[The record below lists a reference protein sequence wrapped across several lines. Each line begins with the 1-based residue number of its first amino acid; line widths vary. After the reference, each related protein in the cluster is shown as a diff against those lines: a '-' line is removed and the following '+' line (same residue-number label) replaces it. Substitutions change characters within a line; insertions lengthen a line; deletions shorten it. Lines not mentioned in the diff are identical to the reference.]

1 MIIQTDITDL
11 PKAAADMIVR
21 AETSGKPYFVLIEEE
36 NVDISSHNH
45 DLAGMKKAIRSF
57 DTAVKAA
64 VELSSPDTTV
74 IVLADHE
81 TGGLSG
87 WCRFKS
93 SDHTG
98 GKVPLLPQE
107 NMPVCF
113 RANWIIRKS
122 IIKSAEYCLRRHK
135 IP

>member
-45 DLAGMKKAIRSF
+45 DLAGMKKPYGVLIRPSKPPLNSVRRTRPSLF
-57 DTAVKAA
+57 LPIMKRADCPAGAGSNPQIIRAA
-64 VELSSPDTTV
+64 
-74 IVLADHE
+74 
-81 TGGLSG
+81 
-87 WCRFKS
+87 RF
-93 SDHTG
+93 
-98 GKVPLLPQE
+98 PFLPQE